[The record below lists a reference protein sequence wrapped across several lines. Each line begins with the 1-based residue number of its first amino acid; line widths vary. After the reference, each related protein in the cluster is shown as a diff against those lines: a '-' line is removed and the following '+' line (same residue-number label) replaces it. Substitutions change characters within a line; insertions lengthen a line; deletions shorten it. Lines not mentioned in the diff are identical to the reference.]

1 MCACSHTLEH
11 HRALQALSHSVSP
24 LLSIQIARHT
34 QACLKQSSLCF
45 HSNPFS
51 QCWPNSPLTSTYCDP
66 TADLPLPAFS
76 PVIECILEPLSPC
89 PRLRRLLLLAR
100 PPPPLPL
107 PPSSGSLAPCRRPH
121 LSGAAVRHW
130 WLRLLEL
137 ICLWSALSSRVWL
150 SATLTTGS
158 HTPVP
163 AALHPLLRWDLS
175 VLLAPAVFGSDQN
188 TNHLFKL

>member
-1 MCACSHTLEH
+1 MIIKLIVCHNSLFTAIAEMVYYFYRYVWVNVYLKHTKHLKALRICNCSLYVWTYIMISAFIACKCIATI
-11 HRALQALSHSVSP
+11 RLS
-24 LLSIQIARHT
+24 L
-34 QACLKQSSLCF
+34 F
-45 HSNPFS
+45 H
-51 QCWPNSPLTSTYCDP
+51 
-66 TADLPLPAFS
+66 
-76 PVIECILEPLSPC
+76 
-89 PRLRRLLLLAR
+89 
-100 PPPPLPL
+100 PPLPL